1 MMYMQIVQLT
11 KEEFDQFASTHQNHN
26 FYQTS
31 QYGVLMSRHG
41 FEDIYIGLLN
51 ADNILVGASL
61 ILTQKKLGRFKSGY
75 APRGFLIDFND
86 FNLVTIFTKLIRQ
99 YLQRL
104 GYIYIKIDPYVVN
117 IERDKR
123 GKPVPN
129 GINNSELIKLLKKLN
144 YEHCGFN
151 LYFENLKPRWNT
163 ITKLETSSDRL
174 LKLLDK
180 QTRNKIRRAYKRGIT
195 VYKGDKDDLKLFY
208 SLIDKKHS
216 RKINYYYDY
225 YEIFSK
231 NDMFDIYFAKLD
243 PSIYIK
249 TSKDFYE
256 AELQI
261 NNDLTDLVQENV
273 ANNNDYINLK
283 MHSDKLLNI
292 YKNQVI
298 NANNLFRAYPNG
310 IVVATSAVV
319 KYNRE
324 VFFLIDGYL
333 PKFKSFCP
341 NHLLKWTI
349 INEHAR
355 KGFLYVHHNGITGN
369 FDKTNPYYG
378 LYEFKKGFNSNI
390 VEYIGE
396 FDLVINKH
404 LYYTLKQWRLVKKLL
419 EFKK

>member
-1 MMYMQIVQLT
+1 MQIIQLT
-11 KEEFDQFASTHQNHN
+11 KEEFDQFASTHQNYN

-31 QYGVLMSRHG
+31 QYGTLMSRHG
-41 FEDIYIGLLN
+41 FEDVYVGLLN
-51 ADNILVGASL
+51 DENKLVGASL

-86 FNLVTIFTKLIRQ
+86 FNLVIAFTRLLKQ
-99 YLQRL
+99 YLQHL
-104 GYIYIKIDPYVVN
+104 GYIYVKIDPYVIH
-117 IERDKR
+117 IERDAD
-123 GKPVPN
+123 GKPII
-129 GINNSELIKLLKKLN
+129 GGANNKDIIKLLKKLN

-151 LYFENLKPRWNT
+151 LYFESLKPRWNA
-163 ITKLETSSDRL
+163 ITKLEASSDKLFRL
-174 LKLLDK
+174 LNK
-180 QTRNKIRRAYKRGIT
+180 QIRNKIRRSYKRGVT
-195 VYKGDKDDLKLFY
+195 VYKGNKDDLKLFY
-208 SLIDKKHS
+208 SLLNKKHS

-243 PSIYIK
+243 PSVYIK

-261 NNDLTDLVQENV
+261 NTDLTNLVQENTE
-273 ANNNDYINLK
+273 NNNHYINLK
-283 MHSDKLLNI
+283 MNSDKLLNV

-310 IVVATSAVV
+310 IVIATSAVIR
-319 KYNRE
+319 YNRE
-324 VFFLIDGYL
+324 VFFLIDGYN

-341 NHLLKWTI
+341 NHLLKWVI

-355 KGFLYVHHNGITGN
+355 KGFLYAHHNGITGDFN
-369 FDKTNPYYG
+369 KNNPYYG

-404 LYYTLKQWRLVKKLL
+404 LYYTLKQLKIVKKLL